1 MGRVKELLL
10 LREEKLLDDDFLL
23 EFFEDEVDMEV
34 VDES

>member
-10 LREEKLLDDDFLL
+10 LREEKLLDDDLLL